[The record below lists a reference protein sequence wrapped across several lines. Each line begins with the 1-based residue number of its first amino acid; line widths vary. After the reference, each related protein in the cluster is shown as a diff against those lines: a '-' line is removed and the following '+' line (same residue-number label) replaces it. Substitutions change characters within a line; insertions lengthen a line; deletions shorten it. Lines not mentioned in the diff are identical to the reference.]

1 MANLTGNPSGPFATV
16 IRQLETTDP
25 AHPNTWNPNY
35 QQLITNDA
43 FLKNLIDTILKAVG
57 GHTHSGV
64 DGDGPKIPI
73 ASLAED
79 VATQAE
85 LNAHIGSRGSAHAV
99 ATSTQDGFMSAAD
112 KAKFDN
118 ATSMVAANTIIQRD
132 SAGRA
137 KVAAP
142 SAADDIARK
151 DTVDAVQTNLNAHAA
166 DINNPHNV
174 TAAQIGAPIL
184 GVNNQSVNLL
194 KALNQRIDTR
204 TTELT
209 FTNGDLTKVTEKD
222 GMTVVKTT
230 DLVYSSGRLTQVV
243 ESVGGKTITQ
253 TLNYDVNG
261 NLQSVTRSV
270 V

>member
-1 MANLTGNPSGPFATV
+1 MANLTGNPSGPFATTL
-16 IRQLETTDP
+16 RQLETTDP

-43 FLKNLIDTILKAVG
+43 FLKNLIDTILQAVG

-64 DGDGPKIPI
+64 NGDGPKIPI
-73 ASLAED
+73 TSLAED

-112 KAKFDN
+112 KAKSDN
-118 ATSMVAANTIIQRD
+118 ATSAAVANTLMQRD

-142 SAADDIARK
+142 VAADDIARK
-151 DTVDAVQTNLNAHAA
+151 DTVDAL
-166 DINNPHNV
+166 
-174 TAAQIGAPIL
+174 L

-194 KALNQRIDTR
+194 KALNQKVDTR

-209 FTNGDLTKVTEKD
+209 FTNGDLTQVTEKD
-222 GMTVVKTT
+222 GTTVVKTT

-253 TLNYDVNG
+253 TLNYDASG